1 MTELEL
7 VLHSV
12 SALITSNLKS
22 KIIFNFVLAV
32 QKELHFVYS
41 NTILLLEDNFLH
53 IYLLTYNT
61 LMINLN
67 CVRSSFLQL
76 SNL

>member
-41 NTILLLEDNFLH
+41 NTILLLEDNFSTSLFTYLQH
-53 IYLLTYNT
+53 IDD
-61 LMINLN
+61 
-67 CVRSSFLQL
+67 
-76 SNL
+76 